1 MIPHPENKR
10 YLLGGSLSG
19 GTDHL
24 SQFGGDNGLN
34 LGTQIELSGGFREG
48 GDIGILTDD
57 DPGILDLLELSG
69 LIGRDGG
76 ALLLAAKKADRKT
89 RFAFGP
95 FLCIGIAAAM
105 FFGERL
111 ADWYIG
117 LL

>member
-34 LGTQIELSGGFREG
+34 LGTQIELSGGFLEG

-76 ALLLAAKKADRKT
+76 ALLLA
-89 RFAFGP
+89 GVS
-95 FLCIGIAAAM
+95 G
-105 FFGERL
+105 
-111 ADWYIG
+111 G
-117 LL
+117 LINGGLNLGREGYCNNRG